1 MVLPTRFQL
10 VCLMAMNFK
19 FIVYGSST
27 TVADECLINL
37 TGIGWFILK
46 SYSSAKTTKLLSVS
60 WTKRLLLVYCTSDNE
75 AVFCNFRFGVRE
87 GVWNPDPQLKRLLL
101 YRLSYTD
108 ILKLL
113 LYQPWG
119 LSNVTLCTR
128 KPFIKDFILFILYA
142 VFTID

>member
-1 MVLPTRFQL
+1 MRYINVEEVVSYLYLVLPTRFQL

-37 TGIGWFILK
+37 TGIWWFILK

-75 AVFCNFRFGVRE
+75 AVFCNFRFGIRE
-87 GVWNPDPQLKRLLL
+87 GTRNPDPQLKRLLL

-113 LYQPWG
+113 LYQP
-119 LSNVTLCTR
+119 
-128 KPFIKDFILFILYA
+128 
-142 VFTID
+142 